1 MPTLYRRSHLPR
13 QESLRTEPMVYP
25 EELRKHWPSCTGP
38 CQQGRRNCPCP
49 ADCEIGADEP
59 RNVYPLSA
67 YWAAFWSGF
76 WRGMSD
82 GARFVFWLLLAI
94 LLVAAAWHVAARLAS

>member
-25 EELRKHWPSCTGP
+25 GEACT
-38 CQQGRRNCPCP
+38 
-49 ADCEIGADEP
+49 EIGADEL
-59 RNVYPLSA
+59 RNAKPLPH
-67 YWAAFWSGF
+67 YWAEFCRGF

-94 LLVAAAWHVAARLAS
+94 LLVAAAWHVAARLPSLT